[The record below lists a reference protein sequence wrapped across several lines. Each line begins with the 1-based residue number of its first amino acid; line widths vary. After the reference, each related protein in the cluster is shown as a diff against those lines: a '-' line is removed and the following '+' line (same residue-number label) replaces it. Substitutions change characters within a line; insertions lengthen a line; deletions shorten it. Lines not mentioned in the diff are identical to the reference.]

1 MQHGADMEF
10 ENRKYVIIPTADINR
25 VNFSE
30 VLETSADTC
39 RYSVDGTKT
48 FVKYTDTQPASVT
61 AIESKSQEYTHE
73 EILQILSTPEWTDTE
88 QLV

>member
-1 MQHGADMEF
+1 MF
-10 ENRKYVIIPTADINR
+10 ENRKYVVIPTVDINR

-39 RYSVDGTKT
+39 RYSVDKTKT
-48 FVKYTDTQPASVT
+48 FVKYTDTQPASVA
-61 AIESKSQEYTHE
+61 AIESKSPEYTHE
-73 EILQILSTPEWTDTE
+73 EILQILSTPEWSDTE

>member
-1 MQHGADMEF
+1 MEF
-10 ENRKYVIIPTADINR
+10 ENRKYVVIPTVDINQ

-39 RYSVDGTKT
+39 RYSVDKTKT
-48 FVKYTDTQPASVT
+48 FVKYTGEQPASVA

-73 EILQILSTPEWTDTE
+73 EILQILSGPEWTETSP
-88 QLV
+88 LA